1 MGCGVDSHQGWAEYW
16 NMGLYLMKTAIGAV
30 QTRLLQMLRLDP
42 DEVSY
47 AANIAVWVRWFLQ
60 VGAITTLVHEP
71 SFTYPQS
78 MPQSIPF
85 MLMHVALATLNGY
98 VHYRL
103 LSRRRVT
110 WRHLLVLSAMDM
122 ALITATVVD
131 LGYDSIWFVA
141 YYPALA
147 IFAAVFT
154 APLLYLAW
162 TTLTA
167 SIYAGVVLTSGPGLT
182 LDGTDEKG
190 LYIRVIS
197 MLGVVLVIN
206 FITRFQRRRARA
218 AVEREGALQRE
229 RIELS
234 QAIHDTAAQ
243 TAYMIGLGI
252 DAAKQVA
259 GDTNEELAA
268 RLDAASRLSKTAV
281 WQLRRPIDMGRIF
294 DGRELGWTLDSHV
307 ATFGSITSMEAELT
321 QNGEEPP
328 LSVEARSRLFTIAH
342 NALANAFRHAG
353 AGRALV
359 ELNFGR
365 DELRLS
371 VSDDGVG
378 LPDDYDERGHGF
390 ANMRADAGRLGG
402 RLIVEPRGP
411 AGGASVTCVM
421 PLGRGQQEG

>member
-1 MGCGVDSHQGWAEYW
+1 
-16 NMGLYLMKTAIGAV
+16 MKAAFGAM
-30 QTRLLQMLRLDP
+30 QTRVIQMLWIDP

-47 AANIAVWVRWFLQ
+47 AANIAVWVRWFLW
-60 VGAITTLVHEP
+60 VGGAMASLAYRP
-71 SFTYPQS
+71 AFTYPQS
-78 MPQSIPF
+78 ITQSIPF
-85 MLMHVALATLNGY
+85 LIPHVAVATLNGY

-131 LGYDSIWFVA
+131 LGYDSIWFVG

-154 APLLYLAW
+154 SPLLNLTW
-162 TTLTA
+162 TTITA
-167 SIYAGVVLTSGPGLT
+167 SIYVGVVLTAGSGLT
-182 LDGTDEKG
+182 LDGIDEKA
-190 LYIRVIS
+190 LYIRVLA
-197 MLGVVLVIN
+197 MFGVVLVIN

-218 AVEREGALQRE
+218 AIEREGALQRE

-259 GDTNEELAA
+259 GDTNEELSA
-268 RLDAASRLSKTAV
+268 RLEATSRLSKTAV

-307 ATFGSITSMEAELT
+307 ATFGYITSMEAELT
-321 QNGEEPP
+321 QNGVEPP
-328 LSVEARSRLFTIAH
+328 LSIEAKNQLFTIAH
-342 NALANAFRHAG
+342 NALPTPSAMP
-353 AGRALV
+353 GRAGCWSLSTSDGMSSGCRCRTTGWD
-359 ELNFGR
+359 FPMTTMSGATASQTCGR
-365 DELRLS
+365 TPGAWADGLS
-371 VSDDGVG
+371 SSPGDRPG
-378 LPDDYDERGHGF
+378 
-390 ANMRADAGRLGG
+390 A
-402 RLIVEPRGP
+402 P
-411 AGGASVTCVM
+411 A
-421 PLGRGQQEG
+421 